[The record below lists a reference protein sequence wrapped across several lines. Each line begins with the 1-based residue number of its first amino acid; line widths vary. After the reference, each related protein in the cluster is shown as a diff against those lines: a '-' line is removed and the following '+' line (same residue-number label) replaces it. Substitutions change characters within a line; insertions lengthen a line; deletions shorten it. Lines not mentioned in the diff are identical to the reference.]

1 MNLQAHRFYS
11 YFIVIAILTVLSAAG
26 CSTPGRSSATKAT
39 DAVAALQQR
48 LTTGEQQLDATVASL
63 SDLVNKP
70 QGDLQPQYKKFLD
83 NLDQLES
90 QIKKGQ
96 SERAAMTSQADAY
109 FAKWEDE
116 TQKLQNQE
124 IKQTATS
131 RREAMQ
137 ASFDKIGNEIKSAK
151 PQFDMLMRDLRE
163 TKQALDFDLTP
174 GGINA
179 IKPAVSKVQDEAAAV
194 KTHIAAIRSEL
205 GQVSKELSSTAPS
218 TQ

>member
-48 LTTGEQQLDATVASL
+48 LTTGEQQLGATVVSL

-83 NLDQLES
+83 NLDKLES

-96 SERAAMTSQADAY
+96 SERAAMTRGLDSILTRDGV
-109 FAKWEDE
+109 
-116 TQKLQNQE
+116 
-124 IKQTATS
+124 
-131 RREAMQ
+131 RR
-137 ASFDKIGNEIKSAK
+137 
-151 PQFDMLMRDLRE
+151 
-163 TKQALDFDLTP
+163 
-174 GGINA
+174 
-179 IKPAVSKVQDEAAAV
+179 
-194 KTHIAAIRSEL
+194 
-205 GQVSKELSSTAPS
+205 
-218 TQ
+218 

>member
-1 MNLQAHRFYS
+1 MTTSTHMHRFYA
-11 YFIVIAILTVLSAAG
+11 IAIAAVLALAAAG
-26 CSTPGRSSATKAT
+26 CSTPGRSSATKAN
-39 DAVAALQQR
+39 DAVTALQER

-70 QGDLQPQYKKFLD
+70 QSDLQPQYKKFLD
-83 NLDQLES
+83 NMDKLES
-90 QIKKGQ
+90 QIKKGR

-124 IKQTATS
+124 IKQTAVS
-131 RREAMQ
+131 RREAMKT
-137 ASFDKIGNEIKSAK
+137 SFDKIGGEIKAAK
-151 PQFDMLMRDLRE
+151 PQFDMLMRDLQE

-179 IKPAVSKVQDEAAAV
+179 IKPVVAKIQDEAAAV
-194 KTHIAAIRSEL
+194 KTHIATIRGEL
-205 GQVSKELSSTAPS
+205 GQVSRELAATAPS